1 MASPLWSWTAA
12 DLAAAIRTK
21 AIKSREAVDSVLD
34 RIAALN
40 PRLNALPYVL
50 ADEARAAADAAD
62 RVVAAGAALGPL
74 HGVPVTTKVNVDQEG
89 WPTTNGLV
97 ALKDL
102 VAAEDSPPVANLR
115 AAGAVI
121 VGRSNVPAFSIR
133 WYSDND
139 LHGRTLNPWNDGVT
153 PGGSSGGAAAA
164 IAAGMG
170 PIGHGNDFGGSI
182 RYPAYCCGIVGLRP
196 SPGRVPA
203 FNGTASEERSIAPQ
217 LMSVQGPLARSVAD
231 ARLGLVA
238 MARRDA
244 RDPNWVPAPLE
255 GPPPASPVR
264 VALYRGT
271 AADTPAPAVHEA
283 LDTAARLLAGAG
295 YVVEEAAPP
304 HVDEAAHLWRTLVHD
319 DMRRSLLPTMQKIGD
334 EAVKTMY
341 RHVLAGMGEM
351 DRDAYLVAL
360 GRRLAIGRAW
370 SLFFETHPLL
380 LTAVSWQPPLPIG
393 ADTESAESLEGVL
406 RAQSP
411 LLGTAM
417 LGLPGLSVPTGL
429 ANGLP
434 AGVQLVAARWREDLL
449 LQAGAAI
456 ERAVGLVR
464 WPGA

>member
-1 MASPLWSWTAA
+1 MSTQLWSWTAS
-12 DLAAAIRTK
+12 DLAAAIRAK
-21 AIKSREAVDSVLD
+21 KIKSREAVDSVLD

-62 RVVAAGAALGPL
+62 RAVAAGATLGLL
-74 HGVPVTTKVNVDQEG
+74 HGVPVTTKVNVDQKG
-89 WPTTNGLV
+89 CATTNGLV

-102 VAAEDSPPVANLR
+102 VATEDSPPVANLR

-164 IAAGMG
+164 IASGMG
-170 PIGHGNDFGGSI
+170 PISHGNDFGGSI
-182 RYPAYCCGIVGLRP
+182 RYPAYCCDVVGLRP
-196 SPGRVPA
+196 SSGRVPA
-203 FNGTASEERSIAPQ
+203 FNPSAAEERSIAPQ
-217 LMSVQGPLARSVAD
+217 LMSVQGPLARSIED

-238 MARRDA
+238 MAKRDA
-244 RDPNWVPAPLE
+244 RDPNWVPAPLD
-255 GPPPASPVR
+255 GPPPATPIR

-271 AADTPAPAVHEA
+271 AADAPSPAVLAA
-283 LDTAARLLAGAG
+283 LDTAARLLADAG

-304 HVDEAAHLWRTLVHD
+304 HVDEAADLWRTLVHD

-341 RHVLAGMGEM
+341 RHVFAGMGEM

-370 SLFFETHPLL
+370 NLFFETRPLL

-393 ADTESAESLEGVL
+393 ADTRSAESL
-406 RAQSP
+406 
-411 LLGTAM
+411 
-417 LGLPGLSVPTGL
+417 
-429 ANGLP
+429 
-434 AGVQLVAARWREDLL
+434 
-449 LQAGAAI
+449 
-456 ERAVGLVR
+456 
-464 WPGA
+464 

>member
-1 MASPLWSWTAA
+1 ML
-12 DLAAAIRTK
+12 
-21 AIKSREAVDSVLD
+21 E

-62 RVVAAGAALGPL
+62 RAVAAGATLGLL
-74 HGVPVTTKVNVDQEG
+74 HGVPVTTKVNVDQKG
-89 WPTTNGLV
+89 CATTNGLV

-102 VAAEDSPPVANLR
+102 VASEDSPPVANLR

-121 VGRSNVPAFSIR
+121 VGRTNVPAFSIR

-139 LHGRTLNPWNDGVT
+139 LHGRTLNPWNGGVT

-164 IAAGMG
+164 VASGMG
-170 PIGHGNDFGGSI
+170 PVSHGNDYGGSI
-182 RYPAYCCGIVGLRP
+182 RYPAYCCGVVGLRP

-203 FNGTASEERSIAPQ
+203 FNPTAQEERSIAPQ
-217 LMSVQGPLARSVAD
+217 LMSVQGPLTRSVDD
-231 ARLGLVA
+231 ARLALAA
-238 MARRDA
+238 MARRDD

-255 GPPPASPVR
+255 GPPIAAPIR

-271 AADTPAPAVHEA
+271 PADQPDPAVRA
-283 LDTAARLLAGAG
+283 SLDNAARLLAAAG
-295 YVVEEAAPP
+295 YAVEEAAPP

-341 RHVLAGMGEM
+341 RHVFAGMGEM

-370 SLFFETHPLL
+370 NRFFETYPLIL
-380 LTAVSWQPPLPIG
+380 MPVSWRTPLPIG
-393 ADTESAESLEGVL
+393 EDTASAESLEGVL

-417 LGLPGLSVPTGL
+417 LGLPGLSVPTGI
-429 ANGLP
+429 ADGLP
-434 AGVQLVAARWREDLL
+434 TGVQLVAARWREDLC

-464 WPGA
+464 WDGAAA